1 METPWAR
8 TEMLLGKKGIEKLS
22 KARVAIFGIGGVG
35 GYACEELA
43 RTGIGK
49 IDLFDSDI
57 VSQSN
62 LNRQI
67 IATIKTI
74 GKLKVDVMKE
84 RLLEINPDL
93 EVHTYP
99 IFFSKE
105 NQNEYDFTNYTYIV
119 DAIDTVDSKIALIL
133 KAQNE
138 GINIISSMGTGNK
151 LNPTKLEVADI
162 YKTEVCPLAKKMR
175 KELKQNGV
183 KKLKVVYS
191 NEEPIKTG
199 EKVPGSIMIVPAT
212 AGLIIAGE
220 VIKEIINNV

>member
-35 GYACEELA
+35 GYACEALA

>member
-35 GYACEELA
+35 GYACEALA

-84 RLLEINPDL
+84 RLLEINPNL

>member
-1 METPWAR
+1 MESPWSR

-22 KARVAIFGIGGVG
+22 RARVAVFGIGGVG
-35 GYACEELA
+35 GYVCEALA

-49 IDLFDSDI
+49 IDLFDADI
-57 VSQSN
+57 VSESN

-67 IATIKTI
+67 IATVKTI

-84 RLLEINPDL
+84 RLLEINPNI
-93 EVHTYP
+93 EVRTYP
-99 IFFSKE
+99 IFFSEK
-105 NQNEYDFTNYTYIV
+105 NQNEYDFNDCTYIV
-119 DAIDTVDSKIALIL
+119 DAIDTVRSKITLIL

-151 LNPTKLEVADI
+151 LDPTKLEVADI

-191 NEEPIKTG
+191 KEEPIKT
-199 EKVPGSIMIVPAT
+199 EERIPGSIMTVPAT

-220 VIKEIINNV
+220 VIKEIINNT

>member
-8 TEMLLGKKGIEKLS
+8 TEMLLGKKGIEKMS

-35 GYACEELA
+35 GYACEALA

-84 RLLEINPDL
+84 RLLEINPNL

>member
-35 GYACEELA
+35 GYACEALA

-84 RLLEINPDL
+84 RLLEINPNL

-162 YKTEVCPLAKKMR
+162 YKIEVCPLAKKMR

>member
-8 TEMLLGKKGIEKLS
+8 TEMLLGKKRIEKLS

-35 GYACEELA
+35 GYACEALA

-84 RLLEINPDL
+84 RLLEINPNL